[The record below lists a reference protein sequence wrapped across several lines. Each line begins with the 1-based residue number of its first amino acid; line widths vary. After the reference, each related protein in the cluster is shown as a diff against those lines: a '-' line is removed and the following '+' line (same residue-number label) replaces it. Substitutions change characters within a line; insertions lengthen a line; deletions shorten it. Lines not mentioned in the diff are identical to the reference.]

1 MSLFEREKNPG
12 AGHERNSKPCRDVQ
26 KQQFTL
32 VAANVHFV
40 GQLSNIRKRRDTID
54 RNDAYINGHSMIPLA

>member
-1 MSLFEREKNPG
+1 MSLFERKQNPG
-12 AGHERNSKPCRDVQ
+12 AGHERDTEPCCDVQ

-40 GQLSNIRKRRDTID
+40 GQLGNIRKRRDTID
-54 RNDAYINGHSMIPLA
+54 RNDAYID